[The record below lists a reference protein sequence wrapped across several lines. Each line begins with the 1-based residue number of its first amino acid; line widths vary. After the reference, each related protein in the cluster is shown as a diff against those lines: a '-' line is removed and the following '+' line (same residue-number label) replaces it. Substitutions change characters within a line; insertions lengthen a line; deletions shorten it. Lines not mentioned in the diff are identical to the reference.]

1 MSRCMT
7 YDWHA
12 NYDLEKILVDV
23 NEIEDCYIKFE
34 TSSEDT
40 LMDLFMLAKMCDV
53 RLRCLDVDEYI
64 LMGVEHP
71 ENEEFVEKVNR
82 LIRLLEAD
90 QWVHDVRQVVMSGP
104 EVITVY
110 GLEKDF

>member
-23 NEIEDCYIKFE
+23 NGIEDCYIVFN

-40 LMDLFMLAKMCDV
+40 LMDLFMLAKICDV

-71 ENEEFVEKVNR
+71 EDEEFVKKINR

-90 QWVHDVRQVVMSGP
+90 QWTHYIRQTIMTGS
-104 EVITVY
+104 EEITVY
-110 GLEKDF
+110 TLEKDF